1 MKKHDKTAHRIAD
14 QIRFLISMKL
24 LRSVKDPRLGFITI
38 THVELNKDFRVATV
52 YYTTLGT
59 VGSREET
66 AVLLEELKGTLRKE
80 LGRHLRL
87 RYTPELRFMYDE
99 MLEMSY
105 GQPPRDNERDG

>member
-38 THVELNKDFRVATV
+38 THVELNADFRVATV
-52 YYTTLGT
+52 YYTKLGDAGT
-59 VGSREET
+59 REET
-66 AVLLEELKGTLRKE
+66 AELLEELKGALRKE
-80 LGRHLRL
+80 IGQHLRL
-87 RYTPELRFMYDE
+87 RYVPELRFAYDE

-105 GQPPRDNERDG
+105 GQPSPEE